1 MESFNPTYLG
11 NPGYSWEF
19 LVGVCRPVLPILA
32 LFQTKKC
39 HFHTRF
45 ETWSLRNYVIITQIR
60 TPNKTF
66 LKPLR
71 IRILLFLPYALG
83 IETTNTFVH
92 FRSSFIEKLYSILDQ
107 NGQNVYP
114 FLDRNGTIPILF
126 GPTHTNMAYV
136 REVLPHMVKTK
147 MIS

>member
-1 MESFNPTYLG
+1 MESFNLTYLG

-19 LVGVCRPVLPILA
+19 LMGVCRPVLPILA
-32 LFQTKKC
+32 LFQDKKC

-45 ETWSLRNYVIITQIR
+45 ETWCPRNYVIITQIR
-60 TPNKTF
+60 MPNKKF
-66 LKPLR
+66 LKPLT
-71 IRILLFLPYALG
+71 IRILLFLSYALV
-83 IETTNTFVH
+83 IETTNMFIH
-92 FRSSFIEKLYSILDQ
+92 CRSSLTEKLYPIPDQ

-114 FLDRNGTIPILF
+114 FLDRNGAIPILF
-126 GPTHTNMAYV
+126 GAAHTYMAYI